1 MVRRQGHNVPLQE
14 NLDLFLTPGL
24 VYTVM
29 CKLLFVPVFPYT
41 VFPLEAAGAVRS
53 VVQNPAQHRVLMCV
67 CVPVLA
73 GAPVCCQRISPST
86 SIFARVYVPV

>member
-29 CKLLFVPVFPYT
+29 GKLLFVPVFPYT
-41 VFPLEAAGAVRS
+41 AFPLEAAGAVRS

-67 CVPVLA
+67 CP
-73 GAPVCCQRISPST
+73 CE
-86 SIFARVYVPV
+86 Y